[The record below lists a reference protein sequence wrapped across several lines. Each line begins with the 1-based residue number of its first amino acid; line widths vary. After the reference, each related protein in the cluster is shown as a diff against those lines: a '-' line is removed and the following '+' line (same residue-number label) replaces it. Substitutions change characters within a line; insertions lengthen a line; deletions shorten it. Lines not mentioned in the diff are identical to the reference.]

1 MVMRSRNHFRSLL
14 LAGALAAGVV
24 APLPAQTPAPTPPAP
39 TGADVR
45 IAADGPM
52 LSAIAGSTIAAGG
65 EEHWMGEV
73 FPLTYELTVS
83 RKYFQSLGETFTW
96 DPAPLTVEE
105 WSAPDQSD
113 GMVGTENRAF
123 FTRKNRAYSPVAKTV
138 AIAPILQS
146 VNLVTGSSGS
156 GAFAQNNSI
165 DEFFLKSA
173 PARVV
178 IKPLPAGAPDGFANA
193 VGDFKIK
200 ATVSPMKARAGE
212 SVTWVLQVTGL
223 GNWPDIRS
231 LPARTLSRDFR
242 VTPLPVQR
250 NFKADVLFE
259 GGIKETFVVV
269 PTKAGSY
276 QLPGVSFVYFD
287 PKAARY
293 VTLTSETVT
302 LTVTPGDPAV
312 LARLAKQPAEA
323 PNTQAAAYVP
333 HGIRVPESPPIIPL
347 DPMNH
352 TAFGFG
358 PFSHHALFAEIVV
371 PVALFV
377 LFWLGLA
384 TRQRRLTDPLRP
396 RRLARASMAAALQK
410 LGGTTTRPVILA
422 QLHHWQQGAAKFW
435 EVDRRSPTPRDL
447 TKTKAGRVWIEL
459 WEESDDVLFSQ
470 SAQLPPTWV
479 ERAGAALRE
488 ARLPRLPVTAIFL
501 PRNLFPFAAAGLG
514 LFLLPSTGFA
524 AGGVEAYAAGRFAAA
539 QEALLKEVAAAPT
552 NAQLRYN
559 LALAYA
565 QQDHWTESAVQSLAA
580 FCLHPSDPQ
589 IRWQFAMSMERA
601 AINQPVMVA
610 FAHPDRAHRIA
621 SRFSPWG
628 WGVAVGVAMVAAA
641 ALGGWFLW
649 LAYTGGGAG
658 WRWGAALL
666 ALAAVAV
673 AVCGLWSIREYG
685 PLGRQTTAV
694 IVKATTLHS
703 VPTEATSIQK
713 TAPLPA
719 GTMAITGREFLGWSQ
734 LIFPN
739 GQTGWVRNDTL
750 TYLYR

>member
-1 MVMRSRNHFRSLL
+1 MVTMTRSHRLVCAVL
-14 LAGALAAGVV
+14 GALALAGA
-24 APLPAQTPAPTPPAP
+24 PLRAQDAPAP
-39 TGADVR
+39 TGADVK
-45 IAADGPM
+45 IAADGPR
-52 LSAIAGSTIAAGG
+52 LSEIAAATISAGG

-73 FPLTYELTVS
+73 FPLTYELSVS

-105 WSAPDQSD
+105 WSEPDPSD

-123 FTRKNRAYSPVAKTV
+123 YTRRNRAYSPVAKTV
-138 AIAPILQS
+138 AIAPVIQS
-146 VNLVTGSSGS
+146 INLVTGSSGT

-173 PARVV
+173 PAQVV
-178 IKPLPAGAPDGFANA
+178 IKPLPPGAPAGFANA

-200 ATVSPMKARAGE
+200 ASVSPLKARAGE
-212 SVTWVLQVTGL
+212 SVTWVLSVTGV

-231 LPARTLSRDFR
+231 LPARTLSKDFR
-242 VTPLPVQR
+242 VTPLPLQR

-259 GGIKETFVVV
+259 GGIKETFVIV
-269 PTKAGSY
+269 PTKPGSY
-276 QLPGVSFVYFD
+276 PLPGVSFVYFD

-293 VTLTSETVT
+293 VTLTAETVT
-302 LTVTPGDPAV
+302 LTVAPGDPAV
-312 LARLAKQPAEA
+312 LARLAQHPAEA
-323 PNTQAAAYVP
+323 STAPAAYVP
-333 HGIRVPESPPIIPL
+333 HGIRVPESPPVIPL

-358 PFSHHALFAEIVV
+358 PFSHRALFTEIVV
-371 PVALFV
+371 PVALFL

-396 RRLARASMAAALQK
+396 RRLARASIAAALQK
-410 LGGTTTRPVILA
+410 LGGANSRPVVLA
-422 QLHHWQQGAAKFW
+422 QLHQWQLGAARYW
-435 EVDRRSPTPRDL
+435 EVNHRGPTPRDL
-447 TKTKAGRVWIEL
+447 LKTSAPPVWIEL
-459 WEESDDVLFSQ
+459 WQESDAVLFSENR
-470 SAQLPPTWV
+470 SLSDTWL
-479 ERAGAALRE
+479 ERAQAALRA
-488 ARLPRLPVTAIFL
+488 ARLPRLSLAAVFL
-501 PRNLFPFAAAGLG
+501 PRNLFPFAAAL
-514 LFLLPSTGFA
+514 LFLAPLPVASAEG
-524 AGGVEAYAAGRFAAA
+524 AGRAAYASGKFAAA
-539 QEALLKEVAAAPT
+539 QAALLKEVAAAPT

-580 FCLHPSDPQ
+580 FCLDPGDPQ

-610 FAHPDRAHRIA
+610 FAHPDRAHRVA
-621 SRFSPWG
+621 SRLSPWG
-628 WGVAVGVAMVAAA
+628 WGVAIGVAMALAAVM
-641 ALGGWFLW
+641 GGWFLW
-649 LAYTGGGAG
+649 LAYTGPGRRL
-658 WRWGAALL
+658 RWLAAL
-666 ALAAVAV
+666 VAV
-673 AVCGLWSIREYG
+673 ASLAVAACGLWSIEQYG
-685 PLGRQTTAV
+685 PLARQTTAV

-734 LIFPN
+734 LVFPN
-739 GQTGWVRNDTL
+739 GQTGWVRSDSL